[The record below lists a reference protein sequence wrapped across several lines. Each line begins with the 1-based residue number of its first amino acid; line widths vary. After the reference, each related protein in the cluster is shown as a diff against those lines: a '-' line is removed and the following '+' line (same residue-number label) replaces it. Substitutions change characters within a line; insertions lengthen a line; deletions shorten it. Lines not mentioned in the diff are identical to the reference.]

1 MFVIE
6 LMATFEIHNYKLEK
20 YEPLRGM
27 YVIPRWPIYFLS
39 RTDTKVLLPI
49 RPQYITSA
57 WISHL
62 NSMAE
67 YHHGL
72 VSGNEIKTN
81 NYWLAILVYAVWHS
95 CLSKVWGKNSMKFFS
110 ITHQKTIAIT
120 SKISWDTPPLL
131 WHTQAHYFSFGS
143 ELVSSPK
150 REVPRGAQA
159 IFVLFI
165 PNLVSFRLS
174 GCIGKCLL

>member
-95 CLSKVWGKNSMKFFS
+95 CLSKVWGKNSMKFFFNY
-110 ITHQKTIAIT
+110 T
-120 SKISWDTPPLL
+120 SENNC
-131 WHTQAHYFSFGS
+131 YNF
-143 ELVSSPK
+143 
-150 REVPRGAQA
+150 
-159 IFVLFI
+159 
-165 PNLVSFRLS
+165 
-174 GCIGKCLL
+174 

>member
-120 SKISWDTPPLL
+120 SKISWDTPPPSSGTLRHITFLL
-131 WHTQAHYFSFGS
+131 GVNWYHP
-143 ELVSSPK
+143 PK
-150 REVPRGAQA
+150 
-159 IFVLFI
+159 
-165 PNLVSFRLS
+165 
-174 GCIGKCLL
+174 GKCQGELKQSLCCLYPTLSLSVWVGV